1 MASKIQRRYKKD
13 DEIERNYKER
23 WLAYFGLPKI
33 FQADNGLEFKNK
45 LMVNMIASWPGE
57 CKMIF
62 NRPRHPQ
69 SNGKG
74 IF

>member
-1 MASKIQRRYKKD
+1 
-13 DEIERNYKER
+13 
-23 WLAYFGLPKI
+23 
-33 FQADNGLEFKNK
+33 
-45 LMVNMIASWPGE
+45 MIASWPGE

-74 IF
+74 IFFIYFIESLLLV